1 MFANN
6 IKKQHNI
13 YFQSNSTARVA
24 RLVFNTEHWTIN
36 VNTAPSIYFG
46 ENEDLPLIL
55 GINQSINVN
64 RYEAANN

>member
-6 IKKQHNI
+6 IKKQLNI

-24 RLVFNTEHWTIN
+24 RLVCNTEHWTIKD
-36 VNTAPSIYFG
+36 NTTPSIYFG
-46 ENEDLPLIL
+46 ETEDLPLSL

-64 RYEAANN
+64 RYEAPNN